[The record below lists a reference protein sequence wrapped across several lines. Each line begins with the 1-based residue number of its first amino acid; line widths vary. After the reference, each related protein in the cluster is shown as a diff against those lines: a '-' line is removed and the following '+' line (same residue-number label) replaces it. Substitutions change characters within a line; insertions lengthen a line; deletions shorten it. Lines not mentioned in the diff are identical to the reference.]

1 MNIAALTNSLPLFVE
16 IGADRL
22 RARRGREGVEV
33 PMERGPDG
41 RLTAATRERVL
52 AALRNLVNA
61 KSWQPHP
68 RAWCAI
74 GSRGVSVRRLTL
86 PEAGKDE
93 FYQRLRLQVEAE
105 FPLPPEELAWGW
117 QPVGPGTKANG
128 EPGRQEVMVAAVK
141 KELVVEY
148 QEILQACGTNP
159 VFTLAAVA
167 RWSFCGQPGD
177 AHGLLE
183 VDHRQAEL
191 TIFEHGLPKSS
202 RIIFWDGAGAH
213 GSMDASIGL
222 LGQKLQ
228 AGLTVPRLLV
238 MGTGVS
244 REWTDRLGQML
255 NNGCRCERVEV
266 PAGQGDSAA
275 ISGLEQ
281 LSAEG
286 RGPALTLG
294 QSVDSSSAP
303 HWSSGEWKKW
313 GLRAGGLALAI
324 LLLPYAEAF
333 LLKPHLEHQVAAF
346 QAESERLK
354 VIDRELDFLGNLKMS
369 QPPYLDLVY
378 LFSKSVPPGTQF
390 DQLSMNNHGEISL
403 RCAFQTGQQVTDFR
417 NKLIASGFFTNVVV
431 EEQTPAP
438 DHRKLSIRMSAME
451 RSATDVRAASARL
464 QVEASK
470 ERKEEPAG
478 APAPGPGAPVM
489 GRGPQ

>member
-1 MNIAALTNSLPLFVE
+1 
-16 IGADRL
+16 
-22 RARRGREGVEV
+22 VEV
-33 PMERGPDG
+33 AMERGPDG
-41 RLTAATRERVL
+41 RLTAAARERVM
-52 AALRNLVNA
+52 AALRNLLNA

-86 PEAGKDE
+86 PDAGKEE
-93 FYQRLRLQVEAE
+93 FHQRLQLQVEAE

-117 QPVGPGTKANG
+117 QPVGQATKANG
-128 EPGRQEVMVAAVK
+128 EPGRQEVVVAAVK
-141 KELVVEY
+141 KELVAEY
-148 QEILQACGTNP
+148 QEILQACGTHP

-167 RWSFCGQPGD
+167 RWTFCGQPGD

-183 VDHRQAEL
+183 VDNRQAEL
-191 TIFEHGLPKSS
+191 TIFENGVPKSS
-202 RIIFWDGAGAH
+202 RIIFWDGEGAH
-213 GSMDASIGL
+213 GPMDSSAAV
-222 LGQKLQ
+222 LGRKIQ
-228 AGLTVPRLLV
+228 AGLAVPRLLV
-238 MGTGVS
+238 TGTGVS
-244 REWTDRLGQML
+244 REWTDRLGQTL

-266 PAGQGDSAA
+266 PAGRGDSAA

-286 RGPALTLG
+286 RLPALTLG
-294 QSVDSSSAP
+294 QSVNFSTAP
-303 HWSSGEWKKW
+303 SWSMGEWKKW

-346 QAESERLK
+346 QAESARLN

-378 LFSKSVPPGTQF
+378 LFSKSAPPGTQF
-390 DQLSMNNHGEISL
+390 DQLSMNNHGEVSL
-403 RCAFQTGQQVTDFR
+403 RCAFQTGQEVTDFR

-431 EEQTPAP
+431 EEQVPAP
-438 DHRKLSIRMSAME
+438 DHRKLSIRLSALE
-451 RSATDVRAASARL
+451 RSAADVRAASVRL

-470 ERKEEPAG
+470 ERKAEPTG
-478 APAPGPGAPVM
+478 APAPVPGAPM
-489 GRGPQ
+489 LGRGHQ